1 MDADP
6 DTDPMDNVRDSYDSV
21 AADYV
26 ENVAGELEHKP
37 FDRAYLDRLATEL
50 SDKGPVVE
58 LGCGPGHVG
67 RYLHDR
73 GVDISGLD
81 LSPGMI
87 DEARRLN
94 LGMQFVVGDMLD
106 LPYADGSLAAL
117 VAFYSIIH
125 FDAAQLD
132 QSIREFR
139 RVLRPGGL
147 AAVAFHV
154 GDETLH
160 RTEWW
165 GHAISIDFHLLDPAD
180 VTRRAIR
187 AGLTV
192 EQLQERDPIPDVE
205 YPSRRAYLRL
215 RRPDA

>member
-1 MDADP
+1 MDE
-6 DTDPMDNVRDSYDSV
+6 VRDSYDSV

-26 ENVAGELEHKP
+26 EHVAGELEHKP
-37 FDRAYLDRLATEL
+37 FDRAYLDRLAAEL
-50 SDKGPVVE
+50 EGKGTVAE

-73 GVDISGLD
+73 GVDVTGLD
-81 LSPGMI
+81 LSPAMI
-87 DEARRLN
+87 EEARRLN
-94 LGMQFVVGDMLD
+94 PGMHFVVGDMLD

-125 FDAAQLD
+125 FDSDQLD

-139 RVLRPGGL
+139 RVLKIGGL

-165 GHAISIDFHLLDPAD
+165 GHAISFDFHLLDPAD

-192 EQLQERDPIPDVE
+192 EQLLERDPNPDVE
-205 YPSRRAYLRL
+205 YPSRRAYMRL
-215 RRPDA
+215 RRPDE

>member
-1 MDADP
+1 MDA
-6 DTDPMDNVRDSYDSV
+6 DPMDNVRESYDSV
-21 AADYV
+21 AGAYV

-50 SDKGPVVE
+50 KGEGPVAE

-94 LGMQFVVGDMLD
+94 PGMQFVVGDMLD

-125 FDAAQLD
+125 FDSDQLD
-132 QSIREFR
+132 LSTREFR

-165 GHAISIDFHLLDPAD
+165 GHAVSIDFHLLHPAD
-180 VTRRAIR
+180 MTRRAIV

-192 EQLQERDPIPDVE
+192 DELLERDPNPEVE
-205 YPSRRAYLRL
+205 YPSRRAYMRL
-215 RRPDA
+215 RRPST

>member
-1 MDADP
+1 MDE
-6 DTDPMDNVRDSYDSV
+6 VRDSYDGV

-26 ENVAGELEHKP
+26 EHVTGELEQKP
-37 FDRAYLDRLATEL
+37 FDRAYLDRLATVLEGQ
-50 SDKGPVVE
+50 GPVAE

-73 GVDISGLD
+73 GVEVSGLD

-87 DEARRLN
+87 EEARTLN
-94 LGMQFVVGDMLD
+94 PGLQFVVGDMLD
-106 LPYADGSLAAL
+106 LPYAEGSLAGV

-125 FDAAQLD
+125 FDSAQLD

-154 GDETLH
+154 GDETIH
-160 RTEWW
+160 RKEWW
-165 GHAISIDFHLLDPAD
+165 GHEVPFDFHLLDPAD
-180 VTRRAIR
+180 VTRRAIL
-187 AGLTV
+187 AGMTV
-192 EQLQERDPIPDVE
+192 EELLERDPNPEVE
-205 YPSRRAYLRL
+205 YPSRRAYMRL

>member
-1 MDADP
+1 MDE
-6 DTDPMDNVRDSYDSV
+6 VRDSYDSV
-21 AADYV
+21 ALDYIDH
-26 ENVAGELEHKP
+26 VAGELEHKP
-37 FDRAYLDRLATEL
+37 FDRAYLDRMAAELAG
-50 SDKGPVVE
+50 KGAVVE

-73 GVDISGLD
+73 GVEISGLD

-87 DEARRLN
+87 DEARKLN
-94 LGMQFVVGDMLD
+94 PGMQFVVGDMLA
-106 LPYADGSLAAL
+106 LPYADASLAAV

-125 FDAAQLD
+125 FDSAQLD

-154 GDETLH
+154 GGETLH
-160 RTEWW
+160 RDEWW

-180 VTRRAIR
+180 VTRRAILM
-187 AGLTV
+187 GLTV
-192 EQLQERDPIPDVE
+192 EELLEPDPNPDVE
-205 YPSRRAYLRL
+205 YPSRRAYMRL
-215 RRPDA
+215 PRPDA